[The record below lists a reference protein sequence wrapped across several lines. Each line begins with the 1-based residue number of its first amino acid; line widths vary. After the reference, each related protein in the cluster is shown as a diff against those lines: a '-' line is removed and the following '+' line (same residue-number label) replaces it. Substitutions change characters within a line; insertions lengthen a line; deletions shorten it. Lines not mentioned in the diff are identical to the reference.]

1 MRRCLSLGLEFRLDL
16 SDLDHVN
23 ATLTPRHPREEDLAP
38 SFDVPDS
45 GGEQDIGGHPAEAQ
59 PHGTGSLAAGPSLL
73 CGDESTRRRMLDM
86 ERHMRP
92 ARAAL
97 FVVMAATLVVLGPS
111 IGWWPLA
118 PLGAVVA
125 GFLIADRMAP
135 KSSRPEYCF
144 MAAWAFSQLMIGMS
158 VVLTGGPRSLF
169 LPWLAI
175 PAATLSSR
183 FNARGV
189 AAGVIWTG
197 AIMIAVSVGVNPAVI
212 AASPQRLLVP
222 LTLLAGVTILSTALM
237 RSDVKHR
244 AAAAIDPLTG
254 LFNRQTLTLRAA
266 ELVEQA
272 RVTEMPIAVIIGD
285 LDHFKRANDRH
296 GHLVGDE
303 VLRDIANILRT
314 TLRTFDYIYRYGG
327 EEFVILVPGSGEATA
342 LATAERLR
350 VAVAGSQPAGLDMT
364 MSFGVG
370 VSNGHD
376 VAFDDLLIA
385 ADRALYCAKADGR
398 DRVHFGHARA
408 AIPLKSPEASLAARA
423 PRQEDGKVDGAE
435 ATPASAF
442 AAAQRMFLM
451 GQSLDMQALAGELG
465 VSSATLNGWCGPREQ
480 LLGEILGSLSEEL
493 LRRAKA
499 DHREDSGAGR
509 ILAIY
514 HQYVGALVNSRPLQ
528 VFLQQETHA
537 ALQILTSSEGY
548 VQPRMVR
555 MLHELLRE
563 EQEAGTLV
571 PQTDLLN
578 LAYAIVRLTE
588 GFLYQDAVVATEPQ
602 VERAV
607 RIVALLLD

>member
-1 MRRCLSLGLEFRLDL
+1 
-16 SDLDHVN
+16 
-23 ATLTPRHPREEDLAP
+23 
-38 SFDVPDS
+38 
-45 GGEQDIGGHPAEAQ
+45 
-59 PHGTGSLAAGPSLL
+59 
-73 CGDESTRRRMLDM
+73 MLDM
-86 ERHMRP
+86 EHHLRP
-92 ARAAL
+92 ARVAL
-97 FVVMAATLVVLGPS
+97 FAVLTVTLVVLGPS

-118 PLGAVVA
+118 PLGAAVA
-125 GFLIADRMAP
+125 GFLIADRMVAN
-135 KSSRPEYCF
+135 STRPEYWF
-144 MAAWAFSQLMIGMS
+144 MAAWAFAQLMIGIS

-169 LPWLAI
+169 LPWLAL
-175 PAATLSSR
+175 PAATLSAR
-183 FNARGV
+183 FGIRGV
-189 AAGVIWTG
+189 VAGVVWTV
-197 AIMIAVSVGVNPAVI
+197 AIMVAVSVGVNPAAI
-212 AASPQRLLVP
+212 ADSPQRLLVP
-222 LTLLAGVTILSTALM
+222 LALLAGVTLLSTGLM
-237 RSDVKHR
+237 HSDVKHR
-244 AAAAIDPLTG
+244 AASVIDPLTG
-254 LFNRQTLTLRAA
+254 LFNRQALTLRAA
-266 ELVEQA
+266 ELIEQA
-272 RVTEMPIAVIIGD
+272 RVTATPMAVIIGD
-285 LDHFKRANDRH
+285 LDHFKRVNDRH
-296 GHLVGDE
+296 GHLVGDN
-303 VLRDIANILRT
+303 VLREVANTLRT

-327 EEFVILVPGSGEATA
+327 EEFVILLPGNDQADAVAS
-342 LATAERLR
+342 AERLR

-376 VAFDDLLIA
+376 AAFDDLLIA

-408 AIPLKSPEASLAARA
+408 AIPLKPPEASLAARA
-423 PRQEDGKVDGAE
+423 PRQEDGKVDGAK

-528 VFLQQETHA
+528 VFLQQETHT

-563 EQEAGTLV
+563 EQEAGTFV

-602 VERAV
+602 VERAA